1 MISFFNLF
9 ELYPAF
15 ICTNSIGSLVNSLFR
30 VKIFNPFPYV
40 SSSSSY
46 STKIG
51 GMVLFLFQGI
61 NFTLSVIVS
70 SYCDLL
76 FFSQLVVA

>member
-9 ELYPAF
+9 ELYSAF
-15 ICTNSIGSLVNSLFR
+15 ICNNNIGSLVNSLFGI
-30 VKIFNPFPYV
+30 KIFNPVPSYA
-40 SSSSSY
+40 SSSSSS
-46 STKIG
+46 STGIG
-51 GMVLFLFQGI
+51 GMGLFLFRGI

-76 FFSQLVVA
+76 FFS